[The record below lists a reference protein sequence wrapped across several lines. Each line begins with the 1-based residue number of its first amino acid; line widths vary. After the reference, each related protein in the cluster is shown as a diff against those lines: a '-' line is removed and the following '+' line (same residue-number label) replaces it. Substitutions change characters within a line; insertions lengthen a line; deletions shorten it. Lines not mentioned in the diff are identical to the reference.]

1 MYDLTFLHTN
11 YTEKS
16 ANYDADGADKYH
28 QAPAFD
34 KEVIDLNKKFP
45 RGKKTLIPFLILIS
59 SLGSAHC
66 AGRELDLNPG
76 FS

>member
-34 KEVIDLNKKFP
+34 KEVTDLNKKYP
-45 RGKKTLIPFLILIS
+45 RGKIFLNVDIFPHPHLIFGVGALC
-59 SLGSAHC
+59 GE
-66 AGRELDLNPG
+66 GT
-76 FS
+76 